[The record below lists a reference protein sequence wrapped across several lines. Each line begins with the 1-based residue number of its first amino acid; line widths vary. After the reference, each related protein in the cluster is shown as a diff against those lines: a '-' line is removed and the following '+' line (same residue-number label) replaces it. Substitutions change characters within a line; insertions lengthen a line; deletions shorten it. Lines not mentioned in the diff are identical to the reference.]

1 MGTLFEDLSAQF
13 HQSFI
18 EADRWQRYLDGI
30 KISFLVTLGALC
42 IGIILGIL
50 VAIIRTLHDQQKGSE
65 EVAENTEANAPEAQE
80 EDKKV
85 HFVLFKPETFD
96 KDITTMADR
105 FIEKDTLIL
114 NMEQTNKDVAKRI
127 IDFLGG
133 VAYAH
138 SGKISR
144 VAEDTYIVMPSHIDI
159 TGDDLM
165 DEVESDNV
173 YF

>member
-1 MGTLFEDLSAQF
+1 MGWREKFGNMMKQPEEEENMDYEDFYENEEETQEAAPDNNDQNNDGGSA
-13 HQSFI
+13 
-18 EADRWQRYLDGI
+18 EPADNTDAA
-30 KISFLVTLGALC
+30 SVTVQG
-42 IGIILGIL
+42 
-50 VAIIRTLHDQQKGSE
+50 DD
-65 EVAENTEANAPEAQE
+65 N
-80 EDKKV
+80 KV

-96 KDITTMADR
+96 KDVTTMADR
-105 FIEKDTLIL
+105 FIQKDTLIL

-138 SGKISR
+138 QGKISR
-144 VAEDTYIVMPSHIDI
+144 VAEDTYIVMPSHVDI
-159 TGDDLM
+159 TGDDRM

>member
-1 MGTLFEDLSAQF
+1 MDNTGDNVVS
-13 HQSFI
+13 I
-18 EADRWQRYLDGI
+18 
-30 KISFLVTLGALC
+30 
-42 IGIILGIL
+42 
-50 VAIIRTLHDQQKGSE
+50 HDDQ
-65 EVAENTEANAPEAQE
+65 
-80 EDKKV
+80 KV

-96 KDITTMADR
+96 KEVTTMADR
-105 FIEKDTLIL
+105 FIARDTVIL

-144 VAEDTYIVMPSHIDI
+144 VAEDTYIVMPSHVDI
-159 TGDDLM
+159 SGDDLM

>member
-1 MGTLFEDLSAQF
+1 MADLKEKWRSWMQR
-13 HQSFI
+13 
-18 EADRWQRYLDGI
+18 ADD
-30 KISFLVTLGALC
+30 
-42 IGIILGIL
+42 
-50 VAIIRTLHDQQKGSE
+50 E
-65 EVAENTEANAPEAQE
+65 EGDPEAFYTDDAEAEATEEAAEPEQAQQQE
-80 EDKKV
+80 PPKSAEVIDNTGSNVVNIHDDQKV

-96 KDITTMADR
+96 KEVTTMADR
-105 FIEKDTLIL
+105 FIARDTVIL

-144 VAEDTYIVMPSHIDI
+144 VAEDTYIVMPSHVDI
-159 TGDDLM
+159 SGDDLM

>member
-1 MGTLFEDLSAQF
+1 MGLIGKFGNMLKQTEEEENMDYEDFYENEEETQ
-13 HQSFI
+13 
-18 EADRWQRYLDGI
+18 EA
-30 KISFLVTLGALC
+30 
-42 IGIILGIL
+42 
-50 VAIIRTLHDQQKGSE
+50 
-65 EVAENTEANAPEAQE
+65 APENNDQNNDGGSAEPADNTDAASVTVQG
-80 EDKKV
+80 DDNKV

-96 KDITTMADR
+96 KDVTTMADR
-105 FIEKDTLIL
+105 FIQKDTLIL

-138 SGKISR
+138 QGKISR
-144 VAEDTYIVMPSHIDI
+144 VAEDTYIVMPSHVDI

>member
-1 MGTLFEDLSAQF
+1 MGLIGKFGNMLKQTEEEENMDYEDFYENDEEPQ
-13 HQSFI
+13 
-18 EADRWQRYLDGI
+18 EA
-30 KISFLVTLGALC
+30 
-42 IGIILGIL
+42 
-50 VAIIRTLHDQQKGSE
+50 
-65 EVAENTEANAPEAQE
+65 APENNDQNNGGNAEPADNTDASSVTVQG
-80 EDKKV
+80 DDNKV

-96 KDITTMADR
+96 KDVTTMADR
-105 FIEKDTLIL
+105 FIQKDTLIL

-138 SGKISR
+138 QGKISR
-144 VAEDTYIVMPSHIDI
+144 VAEDTYIVMPSHVDI

>member
-1 MGTLFEDLSAQF
+1 MPN
-13 HQSFI
+13 FI
-18 EADRWQRYLDGI
+18 EKFKNMA
-30 KISFLVTLGALC
+30 KA
-42 IGIILGIL
+42 
-50 VAIIRTLHDQQKGSE
+50 SE
-65 EVAENTEANAPEAQE
+65 EEEDMNYEDAYMEDEETEEVEEAAPETPEHADSAE
-80 EDKKV
+80 VSDDTNSNVINIHDGDKV

-96 KDITTMADR
+96 KDITTMADE
-105 FIEKDTLIL
+105 FIKRNTVIL

-138 SGKISR
+138 NGKISR
-144 VAEDTYIVMPSHIDI
+144 VAEDTYIVMPSHVEL
-159 TGDDLM
+159 TGEDLM

>member
-1 MGTLFEDLSAQF
+1 MGWREKFGNMMKQPEEEENMDYEDF
-13 HQSFI
+13 Y
-18 EADRWQRYLDGI
+18 END
-30 KISFLVTLGALC
+30 
-42 IGIILGIL
+42 
-50 VAIIRTLHDQQKGSE
+50 E
-65 EVAENTEANAPEAQE
+65 EPQETAPENNDQNNGGNAEPADNTDASSVTVQG
-80 EDKKV
+80 DDNKV

-96 KDITTMADR
+96 KDVTTMADR
-105 FIEKDTLIL
+105 FIQKDTLIL

-138 SGKISR
+138 QGKISR
-144 VAEDTYIVMPSHIDI
+144 VAEDTYIVMPSHVDI